1 MIAIILHD
9 LRWRLLALLGLLALL
24 YAFEPGFHQH
34 GTLAE
39 PTVALGPLGI
49 SATLSYLA
57 GLTMIVLLGG
67 FISTDRREG
76 YGRIIFSHPVSPLA
90 YYGLRWGIAL
100 LIALGAATI
109 FLVFGQILAWGEF
122 QGGWSGLILPLV
134 SALVYG
140 GLLAFLSVLLPRG
153 DAWIT
158 FLLIIVPAFVP
169 ELITVALSSLP
180 PALRQGVLLILPPQ
194 GAFQRIYEGL
204 LLDAFSWSGVG
215 FAAAYGLICLAAA
228 AALLRVR
235 EWE

>member
-1 MIAIILHD
+1 MIGIILHD
-9 LRWRLLALLGLLALL
+9 LRWRLLSLLGLLGLF

-34 GTLAE
+34 GAVGE
-39 PTVALGPLGI
+39 PTVALGPLGV

-67 FISTDRREG
+67 FVSTDRREG
-76 YGRIIFSHPVSPLA
+76 YGRIIFSHPTSPLA
-90 YYGLRWGIAL
+90 YYGLRWGIAYL
-100 LIALGAATI
+100 VALAAATI
-109 FLVFGQILAWGEF
+109 FLTVGQILAWGGF

-140 GLLAFLSVLLPRG
+140 ALLAFLSVLLPRG

-158 FLLIIVPAFVP
+158 VLLIIVPAFAP
-169 ELITVALSSLP
+169 ELIAATLSFLP
-180 PALRQGVLLILPPQ
+180 PALRQGLLLLLPPQ

-204 LLDAFSWSGVG
+204 LLDSFSWSGVA
-215 FAAAYGLICLAAA
+215 FASAYGLAFLAAA
-228 AALLRVR
+228 ALILRVR